1 MKRMLCALVALA
13 TVPATFPVAAE
24 AAQDV
29 SAAFG
34 NTIVSTYP
42 DKRTAYLWLQAD
54 GDYTGSS
61 RRKTAM
67 AGRWELKGDKICF
80 KQKEP
85 FPSPINYCLD
95 LSSGSPTT
103 GWSAKAV
110 TGEPIRVTI
119 VKGIV
124 RH

>member
-1 MKRMLCALVALA
+1 MRRLLGLALIIAGL
-13 TVPATFPVAAE
+13 PIAAR
-24 AAQDV
+24 ADQDV

-42 DKRTAYLWLQAD
+42 DKQTAFLWLKAD
-54 GDYTGSS
+54 GAYTGSS
-61 RRKTAM
+61 RRRTAM
-67 AGRWELKGDKICF
+67 SGHWDLKGDKICF

-85 FPSPINYCLD
+85 FPAPITYCLD
-95 LSSGSPTT
+95 LSSGSPEK

-124 RH
+124 KQ

>member
-1 MKRMLCALVALA
+1 MRRLLSLA
-13 TVPATFPVAAE
+13 FVLTSLPVGAE

-42 DKRTAYLWLQAD
+42 DKRTAYLWLQKD

-67 AGRWELKGDKICF
+67 SGKWELKGDKICF

-85 FPSPINYCLD
+85 FPAPITYCLD
-95 LSSGSPTT
+95 LSSGSPEK

-110 TGEPIRVTI
+110 TGEPIHVTI
-119 VKGIV
+119 VKGILKP
-124 RH
+124 

>member
-1 MKRMLCALVALA
+1 MKLALCLALTLA
-13 TVPATFPVAAE
+13 TVPAVAR
-24 AAQDV
+24 AAQDM

-42 DKRTAYLWLQAD
+42 DKRTAYLWLQPD

-61 RRKTAM
+61 RKRTAM
-67 AGRWELKGDKICF
+67 SGRWELKGDKICF
-80 KQKEP
+80 KQQKP

-95 LSSGSPTT
+95 LAAGTPAT
-103 GWSAKAV
+103 GWNGKAV

-119 VKGIV
+119 AKGIV
-124 RH
+124 KQ

>member
-1 MKRMLCALVALA
+1 MRRLLSLVVVLAML
-13 TVPATFPVAAE
+13 PVAGH
-24 AAQDV
+24 AAADV
-29 SAAFG
+29 TAAFG

-42 DKRTAYLWLQAD
+42 DKRTALLWLEPD
-54 GDYTGSS
+54 GDYTGSA
-61 RRKTAM
+61 RRKTPM
-67 AGRWELKGDKICF
+67 SGRWEVKGEKICL

-85 FPSPINYCLD
+85 FPSPITYCLD
-95 LSSGSPTT
+95 LSSGSPEK

-119 VKGIV
+119 VKGII

>member
-1 MKRMLCALVALA
+1 MKSALSLVVALMA
-13 TVPATFPVAAE
+13 LPVAAE

-42 DKRTAYLWLQAD
+42 DKRTALLWLQAD
-54 GDYTGSS
+54 GDYSGSS

-67 AGRWELKGDKICF
+67 SGRWELKGEKICL

-85 FPSPINYCLD
+85 FPSPITYCLD
-95 LSSGSPTT
+95 LSSGSPET

-119 VKGIV
+119 VKGIL

>member
-1 MKRMLCALVALA
+1 MKSALSLAAALM
-13 TVPATFPVAAE
+13 TLPVAAE

-42 DKRTAYLWLQAD
+42 DKRTALLWLQAD
-54 GDYTGSS
+54 GDYSGSS

-67 AGRWELKGDKICF
+67 SGRWELKGEKICL

-85 FPSPINYCLD
+85 FPSPITYCLD
-95 LSSGSPTT
+95 LSSGSPEK

-119 VKGIV
+119 VKGIL

>member
-1 MKRMLCALVALA
+1 MRRVLCLAVALA
-13 TVPATFPVAAE
+13 MLPIAGH
-24 AAQDV
+24 AAQDM

-42 DKRTAYLWLQAD
+42 DKRTAFLWLEKD

-61 RRKTAM
+61 RKRTAM
-67 AGRWELKGDKICF
+67 SGRWELKGDKICF

-85 FPSPINYCLD
+85 FAAPITYCLD
-95 LSSGSPTT
+95 LSSGSPQT

-119 VKGIV
+119 VKGIL

>member
-1 MKRMLCALVALA
+1 MRRLLSLALVLI
-13 TVPATFPVAAE
+13 TLPAAAH

-42 DKRTAYLWLQAD
+42 DKRTAYLWLQKD

-67 AGRWELKGDKICF
+67 SGRWELKGDKICF

-85 FPSPINYCLD
+85 FAAPITYCLD
-95 LSSGSPTT
+95 LSSGSPDK

-119 VKGIV
+119 VKGILKP
-124 RH
+124 